1 MQQAESMLHNV
12 KTNPKQDRDIRRLL
26 MEISRSQGRDV
37 NDVSRAGVM
46 LNPSSAREWT
56 NLSKGGDAPAQM
68 ALKLAQ
74 RDFTMDMEE
83 LSQTYEKSGSL
94 GDIQSGILLSPW
106 RIEGWEKLKS
116 STLDL

>member
-1 MQQAESMLHNV
+1 MQQAENVLHVIKPNSE
-12 KTNPKQDRDIRRLL
+12 QDRNVRRLL
-26 MEISRSQGRDV
+26 VEISRCQGRNI

-46 LNPSSAREWT
+46 LNPSSVREWT
-56 NLSKGGDAPAQM
+56 NLSLGGDAPAQM

-74 RDFTMDMEE
+74 RDYTMDMDE

-106 RIEGWEKLKS
+106 RTEGWRKLS
-116 STLDL
+116 HRH